1 MPESYTEIEPK
12 TASDTL
18 VDCIVAKIAESG
30 DYHDVHNFGDAFAKS
45 VADRLCK
52 IGFAPME
59 HTGRSRISSFEAH
72 LYGYASNGTRTQVT
86 IRSFYLLGF
95 CVAVTAKAQ

>member
-1 MPESYTEIEPK
+1 MNETYTEIEPK
-12 TASDTL
+12 KASDTL
-18 VDCIVAKIAESG
+18 VTSIVSKIAESG

-45 VADRLCK
+45 VADQLCK

-59 HTGRSRISSFEAH
+59 NHSRSRISSFEAH
-72 LYGYASNGTRTQVT
+72 LYGFASNGTRTQVT

-95 CVAVTAKAQ
+95 CVSITAKAQ